1 MAGIGVATTS
11 AVTIMAVLV
20 LAFIAAVRVAPECT
34 AAGEA
39 VAEVTVV
46 AMAQVTAEVMAAV
59 GTAAAIRA
67 VHLRLA

>member
-39 VAEVTVV
+39 MVDVTAV
-46 AMAQVTAEVMAAV
+46 AMAQVTAAV